1 MRLRFVHVMYLW
13 FLASKHLTKYVFCP
27 SFCDAVDAAIRRR
40 FEKRV
45 YIPLPERE
53 ARAFMVK
60 LNMGDT
66 PNNLT
71 DEDYETLG
79 EITEGASGSDIKVM
93 VKEALMEPLR
103 RCQKAQQFYS
113 DKEGFLVPCDKY
125 PNCPHCPPKL
135 SSDAPGKDYTCKG
148 CGAQRM
154 ALWDVPAEKL
164 RAPDVMVKDF
174 QQVLKHSFSS
184 VSKEELKR
192 YDDWTTQFGQEG
204 A

>member
-1 MRLRFVHVMYLW
+1 
-13 FLASKHLTKYVFCP
+13 
-27 SFCDAVDAAIRRR
+27 
-40 FEKRV
+40 
-45 YIPLPERE
+45 
-53 ARAFMVK
+53 MVK

-103 RCQKAQQFYS
+103 RCQKAQQFCP
-113 DKEGFLVPCDKY
+113 DKEGYLVPCDSY

-135 SSDAPGKDYTCKG
+135 SSDPPGKDYTCKS

-154 ALWDVPAEKL
+154 ALWDVPPEKL
-164 RAPDVMVKDF
+164 RAPEVMVKDF